1 MKYLRRFFLLT
12 PLFIAQLA
20 FSQDSTS
27 QAGGLAGTLYNESS
41 ASTDGSHYLFKEW
54 YTGSIRTSD
63 DRVHDGIKIRY
74 DVNKDELEYKT
85 DSAMYRISTGIK
97 EFNLPTGTDLYTFR
111 NGYPA
116 VENQTE
122 KSFYRLMYDGNTKLL
137 KKYTKPIK
145 VEKASATTQ
154 MDPTAKLYIL
164 KDGKMNLVELGKRN
178 SFLKLLSDEKNKM
191 QYVIREEQ
199 LDFAGDDDL
208 MKLLE
213 EYDSYKAGRGGN

>member
-12 PLFIAQLA
+12 PILLAQLA
-20 FSQDSTS
+20 TAQDST
-27 QAGGLAGTLYNESS
+27 GLAGTPYNEAS

-54 YTGSIRTSD
+54 YTGSVRTSD

-74 DVNKDELEYKT
+74 DVNKDELEYKA
-85 DSAMYRISTGIK
+85 DSGMYRVSGGIK

-111 NGYPA
+111 SGYPA
-116 VENQTE
+116 VADQSE

-137 KKYTKPIK
+137 KKYVKPIK
-145 VEKASATTQ
+145 VEKASATMQ
-154 MDPTAKLYIL
+154 MDPSAKLYIL
-164 KDGKMNLVELGKRN
+164 KDGKMNLVDLKNRN
-178 SFLKLLSDEKNKM
+178 SFLKLLTDEKNKM
-191 QYVIREEQ
+191 QYVIREQQ